1 MPRINKVMNV
11 VLSTVFDIGE
21 CSTYFSGGKKPSQ
34 CFHIKLNYDKQNGS
48 LHQRESSFTS
58 EFTWPLNSFMA
69 LGELLGL
76 SGLPCETEVMISSP
90 Q

>member
-1 MPRINKVMNV
+1 MVI
-11 VLSTVFDIGE
+11 DIGE

-34 CFHIKLNYDKQNGS
+34 CFHEKLNYDKQNGS

-58 EFTWPLNSFMA
+58 EFTQLLNSFMA

-76 SGLPCETEVMISSP
+76 SGLPSETEVMISSS